1 MEKLISRRSWHRV
14 LFVALL
20 FVLLA
25 LIGSCVSKEKIA
37 KKEEDIA
44 YRYWRD
50 NPDKLAQEY
59 AHRFPIIAKP
69 GVPVIN
75 RDTITKQITDT
86 VYRDSIREIRVETT
100 KFIVNNVRVTD
111 TIPDKALVESLME
124 ERFREERKRIVAETK
139 LAEKIE
145 DNKVLWDWIKGLGAS
160 LLLFIGGAGVFVYKK
175 ISGGIL

>member
-1 MEKLISRRSWHRV
+1 MFFAGCISQQKR
-14 LFVALL
+14 L
-20 FVLLA
+20 
-25 LIGSCVSKEKIA
+25 
-37 KKEEDIA
+37 KKEQDVA
-44 YRYWRD
+44 YRYWREH
-50 NPDKLAQEY
+50 PDELAQEY

-69 GVPVIN
+69 GVPVIK
-75 RDTITKQITDT
+75 RDTTIKQVTDT

-124 ERFREERKRIVAETK
+124 DKFREERKRIVAETK
-139 LAEKIE
+139 LGEKIE